1 MREALA
7 GAAVFGRYGGEEFLA
22 IVPTGDRDRVR
33 ELAERLRERTAS
45 TPVHVEADRH
55 RLTVSIGIA
64 ALDTLEARVALA
76 LADRAMYRAKAD
88 GRNRVELA

>member
-22 IVPTGDRDRVR
+22 ILNASDRERAYA
-33 ELAERLRERTAS
+33 LAERLRERTAS
-45 TPVHVEADRH
+45 TPVQIDAKAH

-64 ALDTLEARVALA
+64 SLDSVDPRVALA
-76 LADRAMYRAKAD
+76 SADRAMYRAKAN
-88 GRNRVELA
+88 GRDRVEMA